1 MKKLSLLMAPLASVA
16 LLASCAIT
24 IKFGVFVMEGGGM
37 ITDRVT
43 ITKDEAAKGKDFSAE
58 IVITEGVEATLPEA
72 LTKVEAGNKELK
84 DGEYTYKLQD
94 GSKKAN
100 FKIPGQYVEGIINIY
115 LDLEENV
122 SKCS

>member
-1 MKKLSLLMAPLASVA
+1 MAPLASAA

-43 ITKDEAAKGKDFSAE
+43 ITKNEAAKGKDFSAE
-58 IVITEGVEATLPEA
+58 IVITEGVEATLPET
-72 LTKVEAGNKELK
+72 LTKVEADNKELK

-94 GSKKAN
+94 GNKKAN

-115 LDLEENV
+115 LDLVENV